1 MGKDKRMDKL
11 VGGNRLEDKFKWS
24 VQIDLGEVGPHGKA
38 QDNFITISGT
48 AKDATEAALA
58 AQKARQAFLDAENAT
73 KQLEATAGNKP
84 GPTGSDTAKS
94 TPLPRGTTVR

>member
-11 VGGNRLEDKFKWS
+11 VGGRRVEDKFKWS
-24 VQIDLGEVGPHGKA
+24 VQIDLGGTNAVGKA
-38 QDNFITISGT
+38 TDNFVTISGT

-73 KQLEATAGNKP
+73 KQVDADKAVAPRSDVAKG
-84 GPTGSDTAKS
+84 GPLLK
-94 TPLPRGTTVR
+94 GTTVR